1 MAKNVFGLI
10 YAGENNM
17 NLRDLV
23 YMRALGAL
31 PLGGKYRAID
41 FALSNMV
48 NTGIRNIGVITQKN
62 YHSLMDHLGSGK
74 EWDLSR
80 KNDGLFVL
88 PPFDTYQ
95 NTGQYRGYVDAIKNV
110 MAYVRRAKQQ
120 YCLLTGSY
128 TICNTTY
135 DELIHEHMSSGADIT
150 LLYNVLPNLE
160 PEDNMFKD
168 IRLEVDETGR
178 VIDMEINSH
187 APKYL
192 KAGMDIYLMRKDLL
206 EYLVEEASARG
217 KSSLVRD
224 VLIANLNR
232 LNIRGVEHKGY
243 VGRLHNVASYF
254 QMNMDFLKEDV
265 QKELFYTENPI
276 LTKIKDE
283 VPAKYGSSA
292 KVSNSLVANGCI
304 IEGTVENSILFR
316 GVRVEPGS
324 VIKNSIVMQDSE
336 VYQNSYLEN
345 VILDKQVHIR
355 TGKRLIGS
363 DGFPVI
369 IRKGAVV

>member
-41 FALSNMV
+41 FQLSNMV
-48 NTGIRNIGVITQKN
+48 NSGIRNIGVITQKN

-128 TICNTTY
+128 TICNAVY
-135 DELIHEHMSSGADIT
+135 DDMIREHLATGADIT
-150 LLYNVLPNLE
+150 LLYNVMPRLE
-160 PEDNMFKD
+160 PEENMFKD
-168 IRLEVDETGR
+168 IRMEVDETGR
-178 VIDMEINSH
+178 VIDMEINSR
-187 APKYL
+187 APKYS
-192 KAGMDIYLMRKDLL
+192 KAGMDIYLIRKDLL
-206 EYLVEEASARG
+206 EYLVEEAASRG
-217 KSSLVRD
+217 KSSFVRD

-243 VGRLHNVASYF
+243 VGRLHSVASYF
-254 QMNMDFLKEDV
+254 QMNMDFLKADV

-292 KVSNSLVANGCI
+292 SVKNSLVANGCI
-304 IEGTVENSILFR
+304 IEGTVENSVLFR

-336 VYQNSYLEN
+336 IYQNSYLEN